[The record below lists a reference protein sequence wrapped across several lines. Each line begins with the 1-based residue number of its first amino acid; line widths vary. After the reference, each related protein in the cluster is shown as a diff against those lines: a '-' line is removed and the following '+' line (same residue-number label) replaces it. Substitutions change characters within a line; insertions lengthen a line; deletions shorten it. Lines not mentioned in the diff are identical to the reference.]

1 MTTPDPLPEIE
12 ARLEFM
18 VAGKMEAHPPSKDNS
33 EPTVWCEDI
42 HGSMVE
48 LLETPTLDVA
58 DFIAH
63 APTDIAT
70 LLALVRRLREQVK
83 AQTDG
88 TS

>member
-1 MTTPDPLPEIE
+1 MTPDPLLAIE
-12 ARLEFM
+12 ARLKAATPGPWEKEIAGIKGDRFM
-18 VAGKMEAHPPSKDNS
+18 AATGPWYSINARRDRID
-33 EPTVWCEDI
+33 ED
-42 HGSMVE
+42 
-48 LLETPTLDVA
+48 A